1 MTHERKEILLPI
13 EYHDKQSVAK
23 LEWLQHL
30 VYIMGL
36 KDRLKQL
43 LTNSS
48 PDETVEDDPETS
60 AEEAQSVEFL
70 ALADEIAS
78 QVLDELTAEDV
89 DAVSDIQPV
98 LISEYDA
105 GEIDAGQLIVDEDE
119 MSNYTEVNVIQHES
133 LDNIVEHLE
142 GAEIIGDLPEEVTF

>member
-1 MTHERKEILLPI
+1 
-13 EYHDKQSVAK
+13 
-23 LEWLQHL
+23 
-30 VYIMGL
+30 MGL

-48 PDETVEDDPETS
+48 PDETVEEVAETS
-60 AEEAQSVEFL
+60 AEEAQKAEFL

-119 MSNYTEVNVIQHES
+119 MSNYTEVNVVQHES

>member
-1 MTHERKEILLPI
+1 
-13 EYHDKQSVAK
+13 
-23 LEWLQHL
+23 
-30 VYIMGL
+30 MGL
-36 KDRLKQL
+36 KDKLKQL

-48 PDETVEDDPETS
+48 PDETVEDDAETS
-60 AEEAQSVEFL
+60 AEEAQKAEFL

-78 QVLDELTAEDV
+78 QVLDELVAEDV

-105 GEIDAGQLIVDEDE
+105 GEIDADQLMDDEDE
-119 MSNYTEVNVIQHES
+119 MSNYTEVNVVQHDT
-133 LDNIVEHLE
+133 LDDLVEHLE

>member
-1 MTHERKEILLPI
+1 
-13 EYHDKQSVAK
+13 
-23 LEWLQHL
+23 
-30 VYIMGL
+30 MGL
-36 KDRLKQL
+36 KDKLKQL
-43 LTNSS
+43 LTTSS
-48 PDETVEDDPETS
+48 PDETVEDDAETS
-60 AEEAQSVEFL
+60 AEEAQKAEFL

-78 QVLDELTAEDV
+78 QVLDELVAEDV

-119 MSNYTEVNVIQHES
+119 MSNYTEVNVVLHES

>member
-1 MTHERKEILLPI
+1 
-13 EYHDKQSVAK
+13 
-23 LEWLQHL
+23 
-30 VYIMGL
+30 MGL
-36 KDRLKQL
+36 KDKLKQL
-43 LTNSS
+43 LTTSS
-48 PDETVEDDPETS
+48 PDETVEDDAVTS
-60 AEEAQSVEFL
+60 AEEAQKTEFL

-105 GEIDAGQLIVDEDE
+105 GEIDAGQLMDDEDE
-119 MSNYTEVNVIQHES
+119 MSNYTEVNVVQHDS
-133 LDNIVEHLE
+133 LDDIAEHLE

>member
-1 MTHERKEILLPI
+1 
-13 EYHDKQSVAK
+13 
-23 LEWLQHL
+23 
-30 VYIMGL
+30 MGL
-36 KDRLKQL
+36 KDKLKQL

-48 PDETVEDDPETS
+48 PDETVEDDAETS
-60 AEEAQSVEFL
+60 AEEAQKAEFL

-78 QVLDELTAEDV
+78 QVLDELVAEDV

-105 GEIDAGQLIVDEDE
+105 GEIDADQLMDDEDE
-119 MSNYTEVNVIQHES
+119 MSNYTEVNVVQHES
-133 LDNIVEHLE
+133 LDDILEHLE

>member
-1 MTHERKEILLPI
+1 
-13 EYHDKQSVAK
+13 
-23 LEWLQHL
+23 
-30 VYIMGL
+30 MGL

-48 PDETVEDDPETS
+48 PDETVEDDSETS
-60 AEEAQSVEFL
+60 AEEAQNVEFL

-119 MSNYTEVNVIQHES
+119 MSNYTEVNVVQHES

>member
-1 MTHERKEILLPI
+1 
-13 EYHDKQSVAK
+13 
-23 LEWLQHL
+23 
-30 VYIMGL
+30 MGL
-36 KDRLKQL
+36 KDRLRQL

-48 PDETVEDDPETS
+48 PDETVEDDPGTS
-60 AEEAQSVEFL
+60 AEEAQNVEFL

-89 DAVSDIQPV
+89 DAVTDMQPV

-119 MSNYTEVNVIQHES
+119 MSNYTEVNVVQHES

>member
-1 MTHERKEILLPI
+1 
-13 EYHDKQSVAK
+13 
-23 LEWLQHL
+23 
-30 VYIMGL
+30 MGL

-43 LTNSS
+43 LTKSS
-48 PDETVEDDPETS
+48 PDETVEDYPETS
-60 AEEAQSVEFL
+60 TEEAHKVEFL

-105 GEIDAGQLIVDEDE
+105 GEIDAGQLMDDEDE
-119 MSNYTEVNVIQHES
+119 MSNYTEVNVVQHDS
-133 LDNIVEHLE
+133 LSLIH
-142 GAEIIGDLPEEVTF
+142 I

>member
-1 MTHERKEILLPI
+1 
-13 EYHDKQSVAK
+13 
-23 LEWLQHL
+23 
-30 VYIMGL
+30 MGL

-48 PDETVEDDPETS
+48 PDETVEEVAETS
-60 AEEAQSVEFL
+60 AEEAQKAEFL

-89 DAVSDIQPV
+89 DAVSDVQPV

-105 GEIDAGQLIVDEDE
+105 GEIDAGQLIVDEGE
-119 MSNYTEVNVIQHES
+119 MSNYTEVNVVQHDS
-133 LDNIVEHLE
+133 LDDIVEHLE

>member
-1 MTHERKEILLPI
+1 
-13 EYHDKQSVAK
+13 
-23 LEWLQHL
+23 
-30 VYIMGL
+30 MGL
-36 KDRLKQL
+36 KDKLKQL

-48 PDETVEDDPETS
+48 QDETVEDDAETS
-60 AEEAQSVEFL
+60 AEEAQKAEFL

-78 QVLDELTAEDV
+78 QVLDELVAEDV

-105 GEIDAGQLIVDEDE
+105 GEIDAGQLMDDEDE
-119 MSNYTEVNVIQHES
+119 MSNYTEVNVVQHDS
-133 LDNIVEHLE
+133 LDDIVEHLE

>member
-1 MTHERKEILLPI
+1 M
-13 EYHDKQSVAK
+13 
-23 LEWLQHL
+23 
-30 VYIMGL
+30 
-36 KDRLKQL
+36 
-43 LTNSS
+43 
-48 PDETVEDDPETS
+48 
-60 AEEAQSVEFL
+60 EFL

-119 MSNYTEVNVIQHES
+119 MSNYTEVNVVQHES

>member
-1 MTHERKEILLPI
+1 
-13 EYHDKQSVAK
+13 
-23 LEWLQHL
+23 
-30 VYIMGL
+30 MGL
-36 KDRLKQL
+36 KDKLKQL
-43 LTNSS
+43 LTTSS
-48 PDETVEDDPETS
+48 PDETVEEDAETS
-60 AEEAQSVEFL
+60 AEEAQKAEFL

-89 DAVSDIQPV
+89 DAVTDMQPV

-119 MSNYTEVNVIQHES
+119 MSNYTEVNVVQHES

-142 GAEIIGDLPEEVTF
+142 GAEVIGDLPEEVTF

>member
-1 MTHERKEILLPI
+1 
-13 EYHDKQSVAK
+13 
-23 LEWLQHL
+23 
-30 VYIMGL
+30 MGL
-36 KDRLKQL
+36 KDKLKQL
-43 LTNSS
+43 LTTSS
-48 PDETVEDDPETS
+48 PDETVEDDAETS
-60 AEEAQSVEFL
+60 AEEAQKAEFL
-70 ALADEIAS
+70 VLADEIAS

-89 DAVSDIQPV
+89 DAVTDMQPV

-119 MSNYTEVNVIQHES
+119 MSNYTEVNVVQHES

>member
-1 MTHERKEILLPI
+1 
-13 EYHDKQSVAK
+13 
-23 LEWLQHL
+23 
-30 VYIMGL
+30 MGL

-48 PDETVEDDPETS
+48 PDETVEDDPGTS
-60 AEEAQSVEFL
+60 AEEAQNVEFL

-89 DAVSDIQPV
+89 DAVTDIQPV

-119 MSNYTEVNVIQHES
+119 MSNYTEVNVVQHES

>member
-1 MTHERKEILLPI
+1 
-13 EYHDKQSVAK
+13 
-23 LEWLQHL
+23 
-30 VYIMGL
+30 MGL

-48 PDETVEDDPETS
+48 PDETVEDYPETS
-60 AEEAQSVEFL
+60 TEEAHKVEFL

-119 MSNYTEVNVIQHES
+119 MSNYTEVNVVQHES

>member
-1 MTHERKEILLPI
+1 
-13 EYHDKQSVAK
+13 
-23 LEWLQHL
+23 
-30 VYIMGL
+30 MGL
-36 KDRLKQL
+36 KDKLKQL

-48 PDETVEDDPETS
+48 PDETVEDDAETS
-60 AEEAQSVEFL
+60 AEEAQKAEFL

-78 QVLDELTAEDV
+78 QVLDELVAEDV

-105 GEIDAGQLIVDEDE
+105 GEIDAGQLMDDEDE
-119 MSNYTEVNVIQHES
+119 MSNYTEVNVVQHDS
-133 LDNIVEHLE
+133 LDDLVEHLE

>member
-1 MTHERKEILLPI
+1 
-13 EYHDKQSVAK
+13 
-23 LEWLQHL
+23 
-30 VYIMGL
+30 MGL

-48 PDETVEDDPETS
+48 PDETVEEVAETS
-60 AEEAQSVEFL
+60 AEEAQKAEFL

-105 GEIDAGQLIVDEDE
+105 GEIDAGQLMDDEDE
-119 MSNYTEVNVIQHES
+119 MSNYTEVNVVKHDT
-133 LDNIVEHLE
+133 LDDLAEHLE